1 MKRTICSGVVAL
13 MLAAVPGFAAEA
25 PVPDFFA
32 EAAEA
37 QLEVVGTQ
45 RDTNVRMLEMERLQQ
60 RLASARVEKAMTQ
73 PVMIELSSAERSR
86 IDDTNNLRSLDNRL
100 LVGVSRPVGT
110 TVNFSTARGLGKR
123 TAALGLGVARGT
135 GDN

>member
-1 MKRTICSGVVAL
+1 MIGGMNPTRRCHSPRLCIKETLMKRTICSGVVAL

-60 RLASARVEKAMTQ
+60 RLAAGPGGEGAGPPGGSAAPRA
-73 PVMIELSSAERSR
+73 
-86 IDDTNNLRSLDNRL
+86 
-100 LVGVSRPVGT
+100 
-110 TVNFSTARGLGKR
+110 
-123 TAALGLGVARGT
+123 
-135 GDN
+135 